1 MTLMNDE
8 QCDIFASYISSELK
22 SLKTP
27 YLQKKLKRKIQ
38 AAILEVSSEED
49 NMYINQVCIF
59 HSCFLLFLLY
69 QNGQKHL
76 KIFSSLE
83 KY

>member
-59 HSCFLLFLLY
+59 HSCFLLFLLH